1 MKKLLFL
8 LSLVVLLS
16 SCVHKK
22 YEYKTIS
29 VGGEAGAYGDFSSTN
44 LNDPTAE
51 LNKLGTEGWELVGVY
66 TETNTVFPNFGK
78 DEYVTGIRTNT
89 RTTKV
94 NFVLKREVRN
104 SSNGKDQ
111 SDAPA

>member
-8 LSLVVLLS
+8 LSLVLLFS
-16 SCVHKK
+16 SCAHKK

-29 VGGEAGAYGDFSSTN
+29 VGGEAGTYGDFSSTN

-51 LNKLGTEGWELVGVY
+51 LNKLGNEGWELVGVY
-66 TETNTVFPNFGK
+66 TETNTAFPNFGK

-94 NFVLKREVRN
+94 NFVLKREATN
-104 SSNGKDQ
+104 LSSANNQ
-111 SDAPA
+111 SDATI